1 MKYLITTDRAHTL
14 IEMMLCIII
23 FSLMLGTIFTVL
35 SVGLKSWQMG
45 EITTDSQHAAEV
57 AIQRI
62 TGDLK
67 ITNRATC
74 KFDKV
79 NSADPDYICFENPLN
94 EHEFKTDSTTREP
107 IWQSHIIYYTLTDP
121 NNPVKKIL
129 YRRVVSH
136 TPSVIPVIPNNMT
149 ISSYL
154 TSSEVAGE
162 RPRVVA
168 RDVETFQ
175 ISQGEGDLIKIKLVC
190 AKTMRERKMA
200 YEQDFN
206 RDVKASITVST
217 SIRPRN

>member
-1 MKYLITTDRAHTL
+1 MKYLMTTERAHTL

-35 SVGLKSWQMG
+35 SIGLKSWQMG

-79 NSADPDYICFENPLN
+79 NSAVPDYICFENPLK
-94 EHEFKTDSTTREP
+94 EQEFKTDSTTREP
-107 IWQSHIIYYTLTDP
+107 LWQSHIIYYTLTDP

-129 YRRVVSH
+129 YRRIVRH
-136 TPSVIPVIPNNMT
+136 TPSVIPVMPDNLA

-154 TSSEVAGE
+154 TTGEVAGE
-162 RPRVVA
+162 RPGVVA
-168 RDVETFQ
+168 RHVETFQ
-175 ISQGEGDLIKIKLVC
+175 ISQGEGALINIKLVC
-190 AKTMRERKMA
+190 AKTMKERKMA

-206 RDVKASITVST
+206 RGIKASITVST
-217 SIRPRN
+217 SIKPRN